1 MWHQTI
7 FPEGVFMRNEL
18 LPVILFILITTFS
31 PGPTNIASAAMGVL
45 YGYQQTLKF
54 LFGLSAGFFILM
66 LLCAW
71 ASASLLAIFPALAA
85 ILRYVGAAYI
95 LYLAVGTFK
104 TSYTFDH
111 TRVSHEAAK
120 PMGFTGGLM
129 LQLLN
134 PKLVVYGL
142 TLFSTFFA
150 PLREQLGSLIGVV
163 SLLALTAFGATSAWT
178 LFGTMIKTY
187 LHQPS
192 IKVAVNAVLALF
204 LVYSALDLTG
214 VIHWLFG

>member
-1 MWHQTI
+1 MPSEL
-7 FPEGVFMRNEL
+7 FPA
-18 LPVILFILITTFS
+18 ILFILITTFS

-45 YGYQQTLKF
+45 HGYQQTLKF
-54 LFGLSAGFFILM
+54 LFGLTAGFFILM
-66 LLCAW
+66 GFCAL
-71 ASASLLAIFPALAA
+71 ASVSLLESFPALAA

-104 TSYTFDH
+104 ATYTFDH
-111 TRVSHEAAK
+111 ATANHTQTK
-120 PMGFTGGLM
+120 PMGFNAGLT

-150 PLREQLGSLIGVV
+150 PLRGQLGVVIGVV
-163 SLLALTAFGATSAWT
+163 SLLAVTAFSATSAWT
-178 LFGTMIKTY
+178 LFGTLIKTY

-192 IKVAVNAVLALF
+192 IKLAINAVLALF
-204 LVYSALDLTG
+204 LVYSALDLAG
-214 VIHWLFG
+214 VTHWLFG

>member
-1 MWHQTI
+1 
-7 FPEGVFMRNEL
+7 MRNEL
-18 LPVILFILITTFS
+18 LPAILFILITTFS

-66 LLCAW
+66 GFCAL
-71 ASASLLAIFPALAA
+71 ASLSLLESFPALAI

-104 TSYTFDH
+104 ASYTFDH
-111 TRVSHEAAK
+111 AHVGHEATR
-120 PMGFTGGLM
+120 PMGFSAGLT

-150 PLREQLGSLIGVV
+150 PLRGQLGLLTGVV
-163 SLLALTAFGATSAWT
+163 SLLALTAFSATVAWT
-178 LFGTMIKTY
+178 LFGSLIKTY

-192 IKVAVNAVLALF
+192 IKLAVNAVLALF
-204 LVYSALDLTG
+204 LVYSAFDLAG
-214 VIHWLFG
+214 VIDWLFG

>member
-7 FPEGVFMRNEL
+7 FLEGVFMPSEL

-45 YGYQQTLKF
+45 YGSQQTLKF

-104 TSYTFDH
+104 T
-111 TRVSHEAAK
+111 
-120 PMGFTGGLM
+120 
-129 LQLLN
+129 
-134 PKLVVYGL
+134 
-142 TLFSTFFA
+142 
-150 PLREQLGSLIGVV
+150 QLGSLIGVV